1 MSYPT
6 TEEILTEQS
15 AGESVPEGQ
24 PETGDPQ
31 EGSNVEASREIQQ
44 GQQPANGKTNAAGET
59 WDGSKWQLKYRDQT
73 IIPKDRDHLVNLA
86 QQGFSY
92 SQRMEELKNREK
104 QIETQ
109 SGKYAQYE
117 KLEKAFESNPQFRDQ
132 VYKWYDQSFTPAQKQ
147 AAETTTQQQ
156 AGGNIPPEL
165 LQEIASLKEFK
176 AQFEA
181 QQEQQAVAK
190 ADEQVISE
198 IDDLKKQFPRDDWD
212 SQASNGMT
220 LTQEIIKHA
229 LDNGGMKLKTAYKD
243 LMWDQHVKTTE
254 AETLK
259 KSAENKKA
267 SAKAGIVAGGKSKGA
282 VAPTEPDPASMG
294 SYNDIEK
301 HVRQLYNIS

>member
-6 TEEILTEQS
+6 TEEILSEQS
-15 AGESVPEGQ
+15 TSEATGSPAEVGD
-24 PETGDPQ
+24 GDPQ
-31 EGSNVEASREIQQ
+31 EGSNVEASREISKSEA
-44 GQQPANGKTNAAGET
+44 GKPTNGSGEV
-59 WDGSKWQLKYRDQT
+59 WDGTKWSLKYRDQT

-104 QIETQ
+104 QLETQ
-109 SGKYAQYE
+109 GAKFSQYE
-117 KLEKAFESNPQFRDQ
+117 KLEKAFEANPKFRDQ
-132 VYKWYDQSFTPAQKQ
+132 VYKWYDQSFTPEQQKATEAQ
-147 AAETTTQQQ
+147 TQQQ

-190 ADEQVISE
+190 ADEAVVSE

-212 SQASNGMT
+212 SPASNGMT
-220 LTQEIIKHA
+220 LTQEIIKHS
-229 LDNGGMKLKTAYKD
+229 LDNGGMKLATAYKD

-267 SAKAGIVAGGKSKGA
+267 SARAGIVAGGKSKGA
-282 VAPTEPDPASMG
+282 VTAAEPDPGTMG
-294 SYNDIEK
+294 SYNDIER
-301 HVRQLYNIS
+301 HVKALYNIS